1 MSDLKLTAEEE
12 RLILRLRAAEE
23 RERRDRALALRR
35 IKAAYDFAQWME
47 TEGHGPSYSTFC
59 DDFGYEAGP
68 DEPRPRTYVSPRRA
82 GGWGCRKFQIGQI
95 VRFPQA
101 GRGLGNFVYLITIIR

>member
-68 DEPRPRTYVSPRRA
+68 DEPRPRTYE
-82 GGWGCRKFQIGQI
+82 I
-95 VRFPQA
+95 VMD
-101 GRGLGNFVYLITIIR
+101 IIELVRCEKYQQQGMINAALY